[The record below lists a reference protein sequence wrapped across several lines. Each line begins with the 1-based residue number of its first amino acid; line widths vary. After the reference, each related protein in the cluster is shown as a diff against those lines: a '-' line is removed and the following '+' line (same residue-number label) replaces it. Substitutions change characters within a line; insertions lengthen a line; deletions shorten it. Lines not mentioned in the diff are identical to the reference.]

1 MAVPFFGFGFAD
13 NACPGARGMIMC
25 GCWGG
30 GVSDHSVVGRL
41 AQGIYLWVGDDFGE
55 GAGFADLFDE
65 GVGARC
71 GLQTIVES

>member
-1 MAVPFFGFGFAD
+1 MGVG
-13 NACPGARGMIMC
+13 
-25 GCWGG
+25 GG

-55 GAGFADLFDE
+55 GTRLADLFDE

-71 GLQTIVES
+71 GLQTILES

>member
-1 MAVPFFGFGFAD
+1 
-13 NACPGARGMIMC
+13 MC